1 MNAYGHGYNG
11 RFQRESQK
19 ATAARQSFVVPIKHA
34 ERIEART
41 DHQKKHGQAD
51 KKNGHCQD
59 HVALISRGVWCSSSV
74 V

>member
-19 ATAARQSFVVPIKHA
+19 APAARQSFVVPIKHA
-34 ERIEART
+34 ARIKAGT
-41 DHQKKHGQAD
+41 DHQKKHEQAD

-59 HVALISRGVWCSSSV
+59 HVALISLGVWCSSSV